1 MVENRV
7 RVSIRRKREHLSDA
21 QGRSFTWDFENR
33 LTQAIVSGT
42 NGGTTTFKYDP
53 FGRRIQKS
61 GPLGTTNYLYDGNNS
76 VEEVDSAGNVLAR
89 YTQGSHI
96 DEPFAE
102 LRSGTISYYEDDG
115 GDSVTSLT
123 SSAGAVANSYAYDS
137 FGKLTASTGMLVNPF
152 SYTTREFDQETS
164 IYYYRARYY
173 DPSVGRFISEDPIGF
188 GGGTHFY
195 RYASNNPVLFDDP
208 LGLWINTG
216 KPASPEDNTI
226 ICNGL
231 GGIAIQI
238 PKDQDLS
245 CGIGNCIW
253 RHENQHRREALARYT
268 ELALD
273 EPFAELRSGTTSYY
287 QQDGLDSVTSLTTST
302 GVLANSY
309 AFDSF
314 GNLTA
319 STGSI
324 TNPFRFTGRDFDSE
338 TGLYFYRA
346 RYLDSGTGRFLNED
360 PLQFAGDGPDF
371 YVYTL
376 NNPIIY
382 VDPMGTSSQDP
393 PSPPTPGLPGTWGGP
408 EPGGFVYNS
417 PPPKTKPV
425 HGPAL
430 NLADCMAHALARY
443 FVVTGGSECTP
454 DGRHKVGGV
463 KGSKH
468 CTNEAIDIRPAGQDQ
483 HSLFCAALNCGAQ
496 NIINEGD
503 HYHVQTVRGPG
514 GAQGLLPKPCSCPV
528 P

>member
-1 MVENRV
+1 MPAAEIFSLAVLFSASSEPRIGANAPEGEKSHQGIFSRNRTIAV
-7 RVSIRRKREHLSDA
+7 GATPAKWPGTHQVSGQWWSKTVLGIAIDANGNTLSDA

-33 LTQAIVSGT
+33 LTQAVVPGT

-53 FGRRIQKS
+53 FGRRIQKC
-61 GPLGTTNYLYDGNNS
+61 GPLGTTNYLYDGTTS

-137 FGKLTASTGMLVNPF
+137 LGKLTASTGMLVNPF
-152 SYTTREFDQETS
+152 SYTTREFDQEAS

-253 RHENQHRREALARYT
+253 RHENQHRREAL
-268 ELALD
+268 
-273 EPFAELRSGTTSYY
+273 
-287 QQDGLDSVTSLTTST
+287 
-302 GVLANSY
+302 GV
-309 AFDSF
+309 
-314 GNLTA
+314 
-319 STGSI
+319 
-324 TNPFRFTGRDFDSE
+324 R
-338 TGLYFYRA
+338 
-346 RYLDSGTGRFLNED
+346 
-360 PLQFAGDGPDF
+360 
-371 YVYTL
+371 
-376 NNPIIY
+376 
-382 VDPMGTSSQDP
+382 
-393 PSPPTPGLPGTWGGP
+393 
-408 EPGGFVYNS
+408 
-417 PPPKTKPV
+417 
-425 HGPAL
+425 
-430 NLADCMAHALARY
+430 
-443 FVVTGGSECTP
+443 
-454 DGRHKVGGV
+454 
-463 KGSKH
+463 
-468 CTNEAIDIRPAGQDQ
+468 
-483 HSLFCAALNCGAQ
+483 
-496 NIINEGD
+496 
-503 HYHVQTVRGPG
+503 
-514 GAQGLLPKPCSCPV
+514 
-528 P
+528 